1 MGEQL
6 PLLATLLEWFKQLPV
21 LTMLIWL
28 PFIGGVMVL
37 CTGGDDNAKAARII
51 AVTVTVICLLLC
63 IPLCMGFDS
72 SLYDMQYAEDYLWI
86 TAYQIHYAIGV
97 DGISL
102 LMVVLTSFTGLLV
115 VVAGCHFIKKR
126 VAQYMAAFL
135 VLQGMIVGVFC
146 AMDAILFYV
155 FWEGM
160 LIPMYLSIGMW
171 GSSNRSYASIKF
183 FLFTFFG
190 SILMLVGLI
199 YLYNKTG
206 SFMIA
211 NFYGLQLD
219 LTTQLWLFGAF
230 ALAFAVKV
238 PMWPVHTWLPDAHT
252 EAPAGGSVVLA
263 ALMLKLGVYGF
274 LRFSMPITPLACEK
288 MAWVMIILSLLAVVY
303 IGLIAIVQTDM
314 KKLIAYSSIA
324 HMGFAT
330 LACFI
335 VYQIVVD
342 SHSLQYAYLGLEGA
356 VIQMI
361 AHAFGSG
368 AMFLGV
374 GMLADRMHNHSRMIK
389 DYGGVANT
397 MPMFAA
403 FFMLFAMSNV
413 GLPGTAGFVG
423 EFMIIMSALQTH
435 FFVAFF
441 AAMTLILSASYT
453 LWMYKRVF
461 FGPIANENVAAFKDM
476 TAAET
481 FNYVLL
487 AAGVFYVGLYPD
499 PIIKVL
505 RVTLG
510 HLLLQSLPPELA
522 ANVTNTIYL

>member
-1 MGEQL
+1 MFQSL
-6 PLLATLLEWFKQLPV
+6 PLLSI
-21 LTMLIWL
+21 LIWL
-28 PFIGGVMVL
+28 PFIGGMLVL
-37 CTGGDDNAKAARII
+37 MTGGDKNANAARII
-51 AVTVTVICLLLC
+51 AVTVTVISLLLC
-63 IPLCMGFDS
+63 IPLCLGFDPS
-72 SLYDMQYAEDYLWI
+72 RYDMQFGEDALWI
-86 TAYQIHYAIGV
+86 TAYQIHYALGI

-102 LMVVLTSFTGLLV
+102 LMVVLTCFTGLLV
-115 VVAGCHFIKKR
+115 VVAGCHFIKVR

-135 VLQGMIVGVFC
+135 VLQGMIVGVFA

-190 SILMLVGLI
+190 SILMLVALL

-206 SFMIA
+206 SFMIQ
-211 NFYGLQLD
+211 NFYGLQLESSI
-219 LTTQLWLFGAF
+219 QIMLFIAF
-230 ALAFAVKV
+230 FLAFAVKV
-238 PMWPVHTWLPDAHT
+238 PMWPLHTWLPDAHT

-274 LRFSMPITPLACEK
+274 LRFTMPIVPLACAQ
-288 MAWVMIILSLLAVVY
+288 MAWPMIFLSLLAVVY

-330 LACFI
+330 LACFM
-335 VYQIVVD
+335 VYQIVAET
-342 SHSLQYAYLGLEGA
+342 HSMQYAYMGVEGA
-356 VIQMI
+356 VIQMV

-374 GMLADRMHNHSRMIK
+374 GMLADRMHNHSRRIK

-397 MPMFAA
+397 MPWFAA

-423 EFMIIMSALQTH
+423 EFMIIMSALQSH
-435 FFVAFF
+435 FMVAVF
-441 AAMTLILSASYT
+441 ASLTLILSASYT

-461 FGPIANENVAAFKDM
+461 FGPIANENVAGFKDM
-476 TAAET
+476 SKLET

-487 AAGVFYVGLYPD
+487 AAGVFIFGLYPE
-499 PIIKVL
+499 PMMKVL
-505 RVTLG
+505 RVTVS

-522 ANVTNTIYL
+522 MGVTDTIVT